1 MEGMVHNGGYGAMKG
16 GHNGGYLPVKTMRH
30 GWFRMVEWAPW
41 CSGLQITT
49 LFITTRIELTS
60 L

>member
-1 MEGMVHNGGYGAMKG
+1 MHNGGYGAMKG